1 MPLFAISS
9 PLFKLYFL
17 ESFSPYVML
26 SWEISLNE
34 LSLGAKSGLPGDS
47 AMEDWL
53 IQPTINIMDWGLSP
67 KQDNGLRIISQ
78 QEVVTSRCSIFQRHH
93 RPMPQAHTALE
104 CWAHSLHNGKS
115 CSPLCPQGLTQCLEH
130 LTSIRKCFLSE
141 WVMSEQITSS
151 ILTLM
156 CDSQNWAKSWNLL
169 FWRHGSEIC
178 YLVSEDRSRRK
189 M

>member
-1 MPLFAISS
+1 MPLLAISS

-17 ESFSPYVML
+17 DSFSPYVIL
-26 SWEISLNE
+26 CWEISLNE

-53 IQPTINIMDWGLSP
+53 IQPTINIMDWRLSP
-67 KQDNGLRIISQ
+67 K
-78 QEVVTSRCSIFQRHH
+78 QEVVTSHCCIFQRHH

-115 CSPLCPQGLTQCLEH
+115 CSPLYPQGLTQCLEH

-141 WVMSEQITSS
+141 WVMSEQIISS
-151 ILTLM
+151 TLTLM
-156 CDSQNWAKSWNLL
+156 CDSQNWAKPWNLL
-169 FWRHGSEIC
+169 FWKHGSEIC
-178 YLVSEDRSRRK
+178 YLLSEDRRSRRK